1 MWYEINMAA
10 GHVSENAQYGKR
22 KKKLKM
28 NKTQN
33 LIIMIFYLH
42 NYEDLIVQ
50 KLDSAIEQVNHN

>member
-1 MWYEINMAA
+1 
-10 GHVSENAQYGKR
+10 
-22 KKKLKM
+22 M